1 MIRQNLAQFS
11 KMCFEVISVKN
22 VQLYGIDINMRT
34 LRYAAFQALEFM
46 QRRFEDAEGDD
57 KSAYY
62 DQVCSVNRT
71 VREFMS
77 SI

>member
-22 VQLYGIDINMRT
+22 VQTGTGLT
-34 LRYAAFQALEFM
+34 
-46 QRRFEDAEGDD
+46 
-57 KSAYY
+57 
-62 DQVCSVNRT
+62 
-71 VREFMS
+71 